1 MTRAM
6 LQIIGYW
13 IVFIALGTAVAALP
27 TTPWWWALWIA
38 YGLWGCI
45 YVYYEKVYSKLSVI
59 FYMFAWPVLWL
70 DIAVMSRGWTLFG
83 MTPSTM
89 NTLEILAAV
98 VVLIVFLVYK
108 LRERPESPNSPQQ
121 QSTGSR

>member
-13 IVFIALGTAVAALP
+13 IVFIALGVAVAALP
-27 TTPWWWALWIA
+27 TTPWWWAAWIA
-38 YGLWGCI
+38 YGLWGCV
-45 YVYYEKVYSKLSVI
+45 YVHYEKVYSKLSVV
-59 FYMFAWPVLWL
+59 FHLFAWPILWL
-70 DIAVMSRGWTLFG
+70 DMAVMSRGWTLFG

-108 LRERPESPNSPQQ
+108 LRERPESPDSPEQ
-121 QSTGSR
+121 QSAGLR